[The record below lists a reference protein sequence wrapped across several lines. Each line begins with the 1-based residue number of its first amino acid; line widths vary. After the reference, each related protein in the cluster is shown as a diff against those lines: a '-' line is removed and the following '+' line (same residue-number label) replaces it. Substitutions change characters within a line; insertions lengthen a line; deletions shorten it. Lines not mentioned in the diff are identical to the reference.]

1 MSRWSTSRT
10 PAAFRLLGVAFL
22 LMAVSLLPGPG
33 VARAQVA
40 EEDVRKIAQ
49 QLRCPVC
56 ESVSVAD
63 SPAELAVQ
71 MRGVIRK
78 KLEAGESEQQILEY
92 FRTAY
97 GDSVLLEP
105 PRRGLGLVVWFG
117 PIVVLAAGAGLLWLI
132 LRRWVR
138 PGAAAGDLA
147 SLSSDPTVGDDAET
161 LARRELESLRRGLE
175 R

>member
-1 MSRWSTSRT
+1 MPGLRLRD
-10 PAAFRLLGVAFL
+10 RLLVVRILAVAVL
-22 LMAVSLLPGPG
+22 LQVVALLVGPG
-33 VARAQVA
+33 LARAQA
-40 EEDVRKIAQ
+40 TEDDVRRVAR

-71 MRGVIRK
+71 MRSVIRK
-78 KLEAGESEQQILEY
+78 KLEAGESDQQILEY
-92 FRTAY
+92 FQISY

-105 PRRGLGLVVWFG
+105 PRRGLGLAVWFG
-117 PIVVLAAGAGLLWLI
+117 PIVVLAVGAGLLYLI

-138 PGAAAGDLA
+138 PRSREGKHRSSAADSTAGEA
-147 SLSSDPTVGDDAET
+147 AQV
-161 LARRELESLRRGLE
+161 LARQELEALRRGLE

>member
-1 MSRWSTSRT
+1 MAGRRAQAGTL
-10 PAAFRLLGVAFL
+10 RLLTLAL
-22 LMAVSLLPGPG
+22 SLLAAALLFAPG

-40 EEDVRKIAQ
+40 EEDVRKIAH

-63 SPAELAVQ
+63 SPADLAVQ
-71 MRGVIRK
+71 MRAVIRK

-105 PRRGLGLVVWFG
+105 PRRGLGLLVWFG
-117 PIVVLAAGAGLLWLI
+117 PVVMFGAGAVAVGVI
-132 LRRWVR
+132 LKRWVR
-138 PGAAAGDLA
+138 ARASRRDLA
-147 SLSSDPTVGDDAET
+147 ALLEAPDADDEAEA
-161 LARRELESLRRGLE
+161 LARRELEALRRGLE